1 MLSAGLAEKQ
11 NKISEGGNKWLYIQ
25 APMSCIFKVGGKK
38 TVLRISPSTK
48 LCGAQTNKAKQVQI
62 KQSTLAPFIQLGLL
76 QLVWPHVFDA
86 L

>member
-38 TVLRISPSTK
+38 N
-48 LCGAQTNKAKQVQI
+48 GAQNLAKYQAVWCTNK
-62 KQSTLAPFIQLGLL
+62 
-76 QLVWPHVFDA
+76 
-86 L
+86 